1 MAGLFSANADT
12 ERATTDSTYT
22 TADIQNLQNFLL
34 ERETPDLSKKDYDLN
49 GDGVWNVLDLS
60 LMKQQ
65 YQPQTSGKTLVAYY
79 SASGTT
85 ERIAEYLAEEMNAD
99 VFVITP
105 VNEYTSTDLNWTDS
119 NSRIVQ
125 EHEHPDT
132 RHVEL
137 VQTTPEHFA
146 DYDNVFI
153 GYPIWWQEAAWVV
166 DDFVKENDFTGKNV
180 IPFCTSMSSPL
191 GESDTKLATM
201 AGTGNWLDGMRF
213 TSYSTK
219 ESVQAWVAGLD
230 LAKPETASNILMAY
244 LSYPL
249 PDGVDASTSAS
260 RVVVDGQVSGS
271 VEYMANVIQK
281 NTGGDLFAI
290 QPAESYGDNFNT
302 VADKALSD
310 QQNSILPELSDHIT
324 NLDQY
329 DTIFVGYPIWWY
341 DMPQLMYSFFS
352 EYDLSEK
359 TIIPFN
365 SHGGSGFSG
374 SVAEIAELE
383 PDATVRTDGLTLS
396 RNVVADSEDRIVTW
410 LETIG
415 VKKSP

>member
-1 MAGLFSANADT
+1 M
-12 ERATTDSTYT
+12 
-22 TADIQNLQNFLL
+22 
-34 ERETPDLSKKDYDLN
+34 
-49 GDGVWNVLDLS
+49 WNVLDLS

-396 RNVVADSEDRIVTW
+396 RNVVADSEDRIVT
-410 LETIG
+410 
-415 VKKSP
+415 

>member
-1 MAGLFSANADT
+1 
-12 ERATTDSTYT
+12 
-22 TADIQNLQNFLL
+22 
-34 ERETPDLSKKDYDLN
+34 
-49 GDGVWNVLDLS
+49 
-60 LMKQQ
+60 
-65 YQPQTSGKTLVAYY
+65 
-79 SASGTT
+79 
-85 ERIAEYLAEEMNAD
+85 
-99 VFVITP
+99 
-105 VNEYTSTDLNWTDS
+105 
-119 NSRIVQ
+119 
-125 EHEHPDT
+125 
-132 RHVEL
+132 
-137 VQTTPEHFA
+137 
-146 DYDNVFI
+146 
-153 GYPIWWQEAAWVV
+153 
-166 DDFVKENDFTGKNV
+166 
-180 IPFCTSMSSPL
+180 
-191 GESDTKLATM
+191 
-201 AGTGNWLDGMRF
+201 
-213 TSYSTK
+213 
-219 ESVQAWVAGLD
+219 
-230 LAKPETASNILMAY
+230 MAY

-271 VEYMANVIQK
+271 VEYMANEFRDTARLLPFSQQK
-281 NTGGDLFAI
+281 LR
-290 QPAESYGDNFNT
+290 DNFNT

-396 RNVVADSEDRIVTW
+396 RNVVADSEDRIVT
-410 LETIG
+410 
-415 VKKSP
+415 

>member
-213 TSYSTK
+213 TRYSTK

-396 RNVVADSEDRIVTW
+396 RNVVADSEDRIVT
-410 LETIG
+410 
-415 VKKSP
+415 

>member
-415 VKKSP
+415 VKKSA

>member
-329 DTIFVGYPIWWY
+329 DTIFMGYPIWWY

-396 RNVVADSEDRIVTW
+396 RNVVADSEDRIVT
-410 LETIG
+410 
-415 VKKSP
+415 

>member
-1 MAGLFSANADT
+1 M
-12 ERATTDSTYT
+12 
-22 TADIQNLQNFLL
+22 
-34 ERETPDLSKKDYDLN
+34 
-49 GDGVWNVLDLS
+49 
-60 LMKQQ
+60 
-65 YQPQTSGKTLVAYY
+65 
-79 SASGTT
+79 
-85 ERIAEYLAEEMNAD
+85 
-99 VFVITP
+99 
-105 VNEYTSTDLNWTDS
+105 
-119 NSRIVQ
+119 VQ

-137 VQTTPEHFA
+137 VQTTPDNFA
-146 DYDNVFI
+146 DYDNAFI

-191 GESDTKLATM
+191 GESGTKLAAM

-213 TSYSTK
+213 TSRSTR
-219 ESVQAWVAGLD
+219 ESVQEWAAGLD
-230 LAKPETASNILMAY
+230 LTKPETASNILIAY

-290 QPAESYGDNFNT
+290 QPAESYGDDFDT

-310 QQNSILPELSDHIT
+310 QQNGVLPELSDHIA
-324 NLDQY
+324 NLAQY

-352 EYDLSEK
+352 EYDLSGK

-374 SVAEIAELE
+374 SVEEIAELE
-383 PDATVRTDGLTLS
+383 PNATVRTDGLTLS
-396 RNVVADSEDRIVTW
+396 RSVVADSENRIVTW

-415 VKKSP
+415 LKKPA

>member
-65 YQPQTSGKTLVAYY
+65 YQPLTSGKTLVAYY

-365 SHGGSGFSG
+365 SHVGSGFSG

-396 RNVVADSEDRIVTW
+396 RNVTIRSSESAK
-410 LETIG
+410 IG
-415 VKKSP
+415 RAHV

>member
-260 RVVVDGQVSGS
+260 LVVVDGQVSGS

-396 RNVVADSEDRIVTW
+396 RNVVADSEDRIVT
-410 LETIG
+410 
-415 VKKSP
+415 

>member
-396 RNVVADSEDRIVTW
+396 RNVVADSEDCIVT
-410 LETIG
+410 
-415 VKKSP
+415 

>member
-137 VQTTPEHFA
+137 IQTTPEHFA

-396 RNVVADSEDRIVTW
+396 RNVVADSEDRIVT
-410 LETIG
+410 
-415 VKKSP
+415 

>member
-396 RNVVADSEDRIVTW
+396 RNVMADSEDRIVT
-410 LETIG
+410 
-415 VKKSP
+415 

>member
-383 PDATVRTDGLTLS
+383 PDATVWTDGLTLS
-396 RNVVADSEDRIVTW
+396 RNVVADSEDRIVT
-410 LETIG
+410 
-415 VKKSP
+415 